1 MDTSSLRPEPTAL
14 EWCRAA
20 RRVAAEVPFYAVA
33 AALGIELRAL
43 RERVANDDELA
54 GLVRVYEAE
63 RARPAAERLGRV
75 HGFLLDEL
83 SHALETGSAEKLG
96 WMMREARLGHK
107 VTGGA
112 GVSTVVDRVDPGAPD
127 REGTAK
133 LLFLAGLC
141 DLDYEAYCAYPDNP
155 YPPRQPPVG
164 PARVRWERAQAAMR
178 GEAVPAATA
187 EELSGEPPNEPLTLP
202 PELRAPP
209 AGGPARRREER
220 QAALAALRLRL
231 RDLIAG
237 PTPATPEAQDLAE
250 AVLALRW
257 PHWPAYRGAQDLD
270 LVDQA
275 LAALPPLD
283 TATLR
288 RLGAR
293 PTVTP

>member
-1 MDTSSLRPEPTAL
+1 M
-14 EWCRAA
+14 RAY
-20 RRVAAEVPFYAVA
+20 EV
-33 AALGIELRAL
+33 
-43 RERVANDDELA
+43 
-54 GLVRVYEAE
+54 E
-63 RARPAAERLGRV
+63 RAKPAAERLGRV

-112 GVSTVVDRVDPGAPD
+112 GVSRVVDTVDPGAPD

-133 LLFLAGLC
+133 LLFLASLC
-141 DLDYEAYCAYPDNP
+141 DLDYEEYCSFPDNP
-155 YPPRQPPVG
+155 YPPREPPVG
-164 PARVRWERAQAAMR
+164 PGRVRWERAQAAMR
-178 GEAVPAATA
+178 GEAVPAATE
-187 EELSGEPPNEPLTLP
+187 EELSGEPPNEPITLP
-202 PELRAPP
+202 PEFRAPP
-209 AGGPARRREER
+209 PGEAARRLAER
-220 QAALAALRLRL
+220 QAALAALRDRL
-231 RDLIAG
+231 QALLAG

-257 PHWPAYRGAQDLD
+257 PHWPAYRGALDLD
-270 LVDQA
+270 LLDQA

-293 PTVTP
+293 PTLTP